1 MLFKLPPNF
10 LLSRSTAAG
19 EVEISD
25 AHIRPIGPGSIV
37 STATLASSAKVTS
50 VAQKSLESVSIS
62 NVPIG
67 LVKPINKNY
76 PTVLGQKQE
85 TLYQPILPRHQPQIL
100 ELRHGFLI
108 ETG

>member
-50 VAQKSLESVSIS
+50 VTQKSPEPVSIS
-62 NVPIG
+62 NASIG
-67 LVKPINKNY
+67 IAKLIDKSY

-85 TLYQPILPRHQPQIL
+85 TLYQPILPHHPPQIL
-100 ELRHGFLI
+100 KLRHGSLI

>member
-50 VAQKSLESVSIS
+50 VTQKSPEPVSIS
-62 NVPIG
+62 KAPIG
-67 LVKPINKNY
+67 LVKLIDENY
-76 PTVLGQKQE
+76 PTVLDQKQE
-85 TLYQPILPRHQPQIL
+85 TLYQPILPRHPPQIL
-100 ELRHGFLI
+100 ELRHGSLI